1 MFLYLHLH
9 FASKYRNNKLNR
21 KIMELKGKTVL
32 ITGGSAGIGLEAAKQ
47 FITEGAKV
55 IITGRDQKKL
65 DLAKKMYPSL
75 TAIKS
80 DASSKEAAEALYRE
94 IDQLGG
100 IDILYNNA
108 GIMNGLDNLG
118 ISSTKHFEK
127 AALEINT
134 NYLGVVLLNNLFL
147 DMLKSRK
154 ESAIINTSSI
164 LSYTP
169 SILVPTY
176 SASKAAVRFYTEA
189 LREHL
194 SAVRSNVKVF
204 ELLPPL
210 VKTDMSEGMDGKSIT
225 PDVLIR
231 SLIKGLKNDNYTIRV
246 GDTKAIYLLN
256 RFFPKVAYKLINPKG
271 VSIKLQS

>member
-1 MFLYLHLH
+1 
-9 FASKYRNNKLNR
+9 
-21 KIMELKGKTVL
+21 MELKGKAVL
-32 ITGGSAGIGLEAAKQ
+32 ITGGSAGIGLEAVRQ
-47 FITEGAKV
+47 FIAEGAKV

-65 DLAKKMYPSL
+65 DFAKKLYPSL

-80 DASSKEAAEALYRE
+80 DASSKEAAVALYNE
-94 IDQLGG
+94 INQMGG

-118 ISSTKHFEK
+118 LSNAKHYEK
-127 AALEINT
+127 AAIEINT
-134 NYLGVVLLNNLFL
+134 NYLGVILLNDLFM

-154 ESAIINTSSI
+154 EAAIINTSSI

-169 SILVPTY
+169 ANLVPTY

-189 LREHL
+189 LRAHL
-194 SAVRSNVKVF
+194 QIIGSSIKIF

-210 VKTDMSEGMDGKSIT
+210 VKTNMSEGMDGKSIT
-225 PDVLIR
+225 PDVLINA
-231 SLIKGLKNDNYTIRV
+231 LIKGLKNNTYTIRV

-256 RFFPKVAYKLINPKG
+256 RFLPKVAYKLLNPKAIS
-271 VSIKLQS
+271 VKLQS

>member
-1 MFLYLHLH
+1 
-9 FASKYRNNKLNR
+9 
-21 KIMELKGKTVL
+21 MELKGKTIL

-65 DLAKKMYPSL
+65 DLAKKMYPSI
-75 TAIKS
+75 TTIKS
-80 DASSKEAAEALYRE
+80 DASNKEAAEALYNQ

-108 GIMNGLDNLG
+108 GIMNGQDNLA
-118 ISSTKHFEK
+118 ISSEKHFEK
-127 AALEINT
+127 AAAEINT
-134 NYLGVVLLNNLFL
+134 NYLGIVLLNNLFI

-154 ESAIINTSSI
+154 EAAIINTSSI

-176 SASKAAVRFYTEA
+176 SASKVAVRFYTEA

-194 SAVRSNVKVF
+194 RFIRSNVKVF
-204 ELLPPL
+204 EILPPL
-210 VKTDMSEGMDGKSIT
+210 VKTNMSEGMDGNSIT
-225 PDVLIR
+225 PDILITG
-231 SLIKGLKNDNYTIRV
+231 LIKGLKSDTYTIRI
-246 GDTKAIYLLN
+246 GDTKAIYVLS
-256 RFFPKVAYKLINPKG
+256 RFLPKLAHKLVNKNTVG
-271 VSIKLQS
+271 LKLQS

>member
-1 MFLYLHLH
+1 
-9 FASKYRNNKLNR
+9 
-21 KIMELKGKTVL
+21 MELKGKTIL

-65 DLAKKMYPSL
+65 DLAKKMYPSI
-75 TAIKS
+75 TTIQS
-80 DASSKEAAEALYRE
+80 DASNKEAAEALYNE
-94 IDQLGG
+94 IDKLGG

-108 GIMNGLDNLG
+108 GIMNGQDNLG
-118 ISSTKHFEK
+118 ISSEKHFEK
-127 AALEINT
+127 AAAEINT
-134 NYLGVVLLNNLFL
+134 NYLGIILLNNLFM

-154 ESAIINTSSI
+154 EAAIINTSSI

-194 SAVRSNVKVF
+194 RFIRSNVKVF
-204 ELLPPL
+204 EILPPL
-210 VKTDMSEGMDGKSIT
+210 VKTNMSEGMDGNSIT
-225 PDVLIR
+225 PDILITG
-231 SLIKGLKNDNYTIRV
+231 LIKGLKSNTYTIRV
-246 GDTKAIYLLN
+246 GDTKAIYVLS
-256 RFFPKVAYKLINPKG
+256 RFLPKLAHKLVNKNT
-271 VSIKLQS
+271 VSLKLQS

>member
-1 MFLYLHLH
+1 MH
-9 FASKYRNNKLNR
+9 FASKYRDNKLNR
-21 KIMELKGKTVL
+21 KIMELKGKTIL

-65 DLAKKMYPSL
+65 DLAKKMYPSI
-75 TAIKS
+75 TTIKS
-80 DASSKEAAEALYRE
+80 DASSQEAAVALYNQINE
-94 IDQLGG
+94 MGG

-108 GIMNGLDNLG
+108 GIMNGQDNLG
-118 ISSTKHFEK
+118 FSNSKHFEK
-127 AALEINT
+127 AAIEINT
-134 NYLGVVLLNNLFL
+134 NYLGVILLNDLFL

-154 ESAIINTSSI
+154 EAAIINTSSI

-169 SILVPTY
+169 SNLVPTY

-189 LREHL
+189 LRDHL
-194 SAVRSNVKVF
+194 QIIGSRIKIF

-210 VKTDMSEGMDGKSIT
+210 VKTNMSEGMEGKSIT
-225 PDVLIR
+225 PDVLIDA
-231 SLIKGLKNDNYTIRV
+231 LIKGLKNNTYTIRV

-256 RFFPKVAYKLINPKG
+256 RFLPKLAYKLLNHKG
-271 VSIKLQS
+271 ITARLQS